1 MFKFKKMLS
10 LFVAVAVVC
19 GCAAGCEAAGF
30 YEGKKLTVNIPGSPG
45 GGTDIPTRL
54 FFAYVDKLL
63 GCTSMPTTVNG
74 AGGVIC
80 YTKTARARVF
90 LSSFLKGDLAF
101 DPLEKY
107 EYVGGITSSA
117 QVICVGAKSKW
128 ENLAQIIAYAKEHP
142 DDLAWEGTAAA
153 GVKQLIRLSL
163 SKATGASFRTLD
175 THGDNDLVV
184 DLMGGHIDIAAIS
197 VSTAAAYV
205 KSGEIRALAITGSQR
220 SELVP
225 EVPCLA
231 ELGYQIP
238 INGTTQIFIMPK
250 GVKQEVLNEM
260 REACTRIS
268 HDESWLKEAKSHNLT
283 PDYLSAEDA
292 WKYVVK
298 TTECLKGTGLY
309 QKK

>member
-63 GCTSMPTTVNG
+63 GCTSMPTNVNG

-80 YTKTARARVF
+80 YTKTARARADGLTVACTSCPVF

-142 DDLAWEGTAAA
+142 DDVAWEGTAAA
-153 GVKQLIRLSL
+153 CV
-163 SKATGASFRTLD
+163 
-175 THGDNDLVV
+175 
-184 DLMGGHIDIAAIS
+184 
-197 VSTAAAYV
+197 
-205 KSGEIRALAITGSQR
+205 
-220 SELVP
+220 
-225 EVPCLA
+225 
-231 ELGYQIP
+231 
-238 INGTTQIFIMPK
+238 
-250 GVKQEVLNEM
+250 
-260 REACTRIS
+260 
-268 HDESWLKEAKSHNLT
+268 
-283 PDYLSAEDA
+283 
-292 WKYVVK
+292 
-298 TTECLKGTGLY
+298 
-309 QKK
+309 